1 MNNSWLRAMV
11 YATYQQEDILCAV
24 AREHLFAA
32 FDMCVDELQR
42 LVDAQNARIGFVNCL
57 RALALLL
64 RARRYAATR
73 DFLCIDSCPP
83 AEKELVTIT
92 KRILREATYLSLSK
106 QKESLLNRLRD
117 WIDFSS
123 DTDEMPPITT
133 DDEESGEEEED

>member
-11 YATYQQEDILCAV
+11 YAIYQQEEILSAIP
-24 AREHLFAA
+24 REHLLIA
-32 FDMCVDELQR
+32 FDACVDELQR
-42 LVDAQNARIGFVNCL
+42 LVSEQNARIGFINCL
-57 RALALLL
+57 RTLALLL

-92 KRILREATYLSLSK
+92 KRILREATYLSLSE
-106 QKESLLNRLRD
+106 QKESLLNRLRE

-123 DTDEMPPITT
+123 DTDELPPITAD
-133 DDEESGEEEED
+133 DDESGDEDD